1 MIEKQDPAAYNFL
14 NFEITWE
21 KGMADQPHILL
32 LGDSV
37 LMDGI
42 AESLSK
48 RRFHNMTRINSDA
61 RDARTFVNCFIPDLV
76 IYELNA
82 INIDPILTIIR
93 EQSDT
98 LHLAVDMTSS
108 QVILLDCRR
117 KPTQSMHELCELI
130 CNFVSQPDFI
140 EEVQ

>member
-1 MIEKQDPAAYNFL
+1 
-14 NFEITWE
+14 
-21 KGMADQPHILL
+21 MADQPHILL

>member
-1 MIEKQDPAAYNFL
+1 
-14 NFEITWE
+14 
-21 KGMADQPHILL
+21 MANQPHILL

-42 AESLSK
+42 AESMSK
-48 RRFHNMTRINSDA
+48 RDFYNMTRINSTSQEA
-61 RDARTFVNCFIPDLV
+61 QVFVRCFIPDLV

-82 INIDPILTIIR
+82 TNIDPILTIIR

-98 LHLAVDMTSS
+98 LHLAVDMSSS
-108 QVILLDCRR
+108 QVILLDCQR
-117 KPTQSMHELCELI
+117 KPTESMQELCELV
-130 CNFVSQPDFI
+130 CNVVKQRNFH